1 MLNKLNNILLI
12 FILSVFVIF
21 IQQIMDTSAQELAES
36 EIRYSLESDP
46 YLLDNDF
53 MVEKFVTGLDLP
65 VTMEFMGNDLL
76 VVQKNDGKVRL
87 IRENILQNQPVLD
100 VEVSNYG
107 ETGLLGITS
116 NGSDVYLFFTEAFHD
131 GGLSLESRIYAYT
144 WNGQKLVEPR
154 LVKALPGW
162 PQGGGAHY
170 SGVLTTDLSKN
181 VYAIIGN
188 QYKFGILQNY
198 LPSESFNC
206 NIKAVVCNSSQNV
219 SFSDSIEYT
228 ISCINISFHHYT
240 TNPFSYQTQQ
250 PDLSDNP
257 WETNLS
263 FILQNIQSCFK
274 GFIYNNFSNG
284 NWEDTSVILKIVPN
298 DDDYYAIGVR
308 NSFGLTVDPLT
319 GNLWMTDNGNDKY
332 DEINLVLEKSN
343 LGATKYVGSV
353 NKESVATV
361 PSYEEYVY
369 KNPELIFHIPILLKW
384 FAKSDIVVSIR
395 DPRDTICSFIEIGE
409 KHKRNNISSKLSK
422 IGRDINLL
430 CYHYFQYYN
439 KIFKNFKYF
448 QKRCLIIKYEDIV
461 NKKKE
466 TINYLSKGLSI
477 NLDFSFDDIEKSKIK
492 NSLSYQENLRE
503 SFASAFWNDEY
514 LEKINTKKIGVFN
527 KKLSKEEIRL
537 IEKNFIDFN
546 KIFKYWKI

>member
-1 MLNKLNNILLI
+1 MLNRLTSLLI
-12 FILSVFVIF
+12 IF
-21 IQQIMDTSAQELAES
+21 GLFASIIFTQQIMNVTAQDLLES
-36 EIRYSLESDP
+36 EKTIGPNKLP
-46 YLLDNDF
+46 ILLDNDF
-53 MVEKFVTGLDLP
+53 IVEKFVVGLDLP
-65 VTMEFMGNDLL
+65 VTMEFVDNDLL

-87 IRENILQNQPVLD
+87 IRDNILQNQPVLD

-206 NIKAVVCNSSQNV
+206 KIVAAVCDSSQNV
-219 SFSDSIEYT
+219 PLSDSIEYT
-228 ISCINISFHHYT
+228 ISCINVSFRHFT

-257 WETNLS
+257 WETNLG

-274 GFIYNNFSNG
+274 GFIHNNFSNG
-284 NWEDTSVILKIVPN
+284 NWKDTSVILKINPS
-298 DDDYYAIGVR
+298 DDDYYAIGIR
-308 NSFGLTVDPLT
+308 NSFGIAADPLT
-319 GNLWMTDNGNDKY
+319 GNLWMTDNGPDKY

-343 LGATKYVGSV
+343 LGATKYLGPV
-353 NKESVATV
+353 NKESVPAV
-361 PSYEEYVY
+361 PGYEEYVY
-369 KNPELIFHIPILLKW
+369 KNPEFSWELPVGVTALEFVDSNIFKKYKNWLFVADVHNGNIYKFKLNSDRTGFVFNAPHLQDNIVNILSSPPDITVDTDFTTLDYSTFLVEPMDEILFGKNFGLI
-384 FAKSDIVVSIR
+384 SDIAFGPDGALYVI
-395 DPRDTICSFIEIGE
+395 SFLDGIIY
-409 KHKRNNISSKLSK
+409 KISS
-422 IGRDINLL
+422 
-430 CYHYFQYYN
+430 
-439 KIFKNFKYF
+439 
-448 QKRCLIIKYEDIV
+448 
-461 NKKKE
+461 
-466 TINYLSKGLSI
+466 
-477 NLDFSFDDIEKSKIK
+477 
-492 NSLSYQENLRE
+492 
-503 SFASAFWNDEY
+503 
-514 LEKINTKKIGVFN
+514 
-527 KKLSKEEIRL
+527 
-537 IEKNFIDFN
+537 
-546 KIFKYWKI
+546 

>member
-1 MLNKLNNILLI
+1 MLNRLNNILLI
-12 FILSVFVIF
+12 FILFVFVIF
-21 IQQIMDTSAQELAES
+21 IQQIMDISAQELAEP
-36 EIRYSLESDP
+36 EIRYSLESEP

-53 MVEKFVTGLDLP
+53 TVEKFVTGLDLP

-107 ETGLLGITS
+107 EVGLLGITS
-116 NGSDVYLFFTEAFHD
+116 SDSTVYLFFQEAFHD
-131 GGLSLESRIYAYT
+131 GGLMLESRIYSYT
-144 WNGQKLVEPR
+144 WNGQKLIEPK
-154 LVKALPGW
+154 LVKTLPGW
-162 PQGGGAHY
+162 PEGGAGHY
-170 SGVLTTDLSKN
+170 SGVFTTDLSKN
-181 VYAIIGN
+181 VYFVIGN
-188 QYKFGILQNY
+188 QYKFGTLQNY

-206 NIKAVVCNSSQNV
+206 NIKAVVCDSSQNV

-228 ISCINISFHHYT
+228 ISCINVSFHHYT

-343 LGATKYVGSV
+343 LGATKYVGPV

-361 PSYEEYVY
+361 PGYEEYVY
-369 KNPELIFHIPILLKW
+369 KNPEFIWELPVGVTSLEFVDSNMFKKYKNWLFVADSHNGNIYKFKLNSDRTGFVFNSPHLEDNIVNILSKPAGITEDTDFTRIDYSTFLVEPMDEILFGKN
-384 FAKSDIVVSIR
+384 FGIISDITFGPDGSLYVISFM
-395 DPRDTICSFIEIGE
+395 DGTIY
-409 KHKRNNISSKLSK
+409 KISLK
-422 IGRDINLL
+422 I
-430 CYHYFQYYN
+430 
-439 KIFKNFKYF
+439 
-448 QKRCLIIKYEDIV
+448 
-461 NKKKE
+461 
-466 TINYLSKGLSI
+466 
-477 NLDFSFDDIEKSKIK
+477 
-492 NSLSYQENLRE
+492 
-503 SFASAFWNDEY
+503 
-514 LEKINTKKIGVFN
+514 
-527 KKLSKEEIRL
+527 
-537 IEKNFIDFN
+537 
-546 KIFKYWKI
+546 